1 MQEKTLIIIAII
13 CIVIGLPGL
22 YLASQFVQIDD
33 PRILSSITGKVVSI
47 NEKEKITIINVK
59 MDNTLPVVIFEK
71 TNAKKGDNILVKG
84 ELQTYKEKLEFVADK
99 IERR

>member
-13 CIVIGLPGL
+13 CILVGLPGL
-22 YLASQFVQIDD
+22 YLASQFVKADD
-33 PRILSSITGKVVSI
+33 PRILSTVAGKVASV
-47 NEKEKITIINVK
+47 NEKEKITILNIK
-59 MDNTLPVVIFEK
+59 MDNTIPVVSFEK
-71 TNAKKGDNILVKG
+71 IKVSKGDNVLIKG